1 MDMSGKK
8 LLGVE
13 NEVSPNSPDTT
24 PITKRLGNF
33 FKTNMAGIIPIL
45 IIVTMFIFKGTAL
58 FLGLISIPFFYM
70 ISKKIQALPFR
81 KPESAKQIDPNEV
94 NPGTGKP
101 MASKGISFY
110 GNEAKSKK
118 ELWFSSDNVR
128 THTLIFGTT
137 GSGKTEALVSL
148 CVNSLIM
155 SSGFIYVDGKGDNS
169 LFAKIYS
176 LARRFGREDDLL
188 LINYMTGKTDPHTKT
203 FKKLSNTLNPFANLT
218 ADAATEL
225 IVSLLPS
232 DSEGMWK
239 GRAAIFISSLISPL
253 VALRNE
259 NKILL
264 DINAIRKFFPLD
276 KIEELVAR
284 DDIKEIHKEG
294 LKEYLYN
301 LPGYKKPTPRD
312 PNPEQES
319 TVFEQHGYIT
329 MQFTEIFGL
338 LADTYGKI
346 MKTQLAECDFF
357 DIVVQRR
364 ILVVLLP
371 ALEKSDQSL
380 ANLGKIIVSSVK
392 NMMSGSLGA
401 EVEGTKRDVLDKKP
415 INSPSPYL
423 TIFDEYG
430 YYSVKGAAVMPAQAR
445 SLGFAMVFAGQDYQ
459 AFKKASPEE
468 AASIVANC
476 TIKICM
482 KLEDP
487 TETLDIFQKSA
498 GEGTVQSS
506 SGLQYNKDSSMGGY
520 IDSGNINYSKNYRIN
535 PRDLKAQGPGE
546 AHILFGDN
554 LVRAKM
560 FFANPKQSN
569 EYLLNSFLQIKPPTY
584 EEVRKTKTGFQR
596 IRKRLDELL
605 KDSTEYQNNLNEVLG
620 NNGFS
625 SELSNILKAYKV
637 TEKTKINNDLKAFFS
652 LASYYE
658 KVKFVDNKVILDLER
673 VKDNEKEEE
682 KAQIEDNKNREE
694 ERQRKLEDV
703 RKRAE
708 QERKKAEEVM
718 AQKDPGF
725 YTRNNDAVKKDSN
738 DKNNT
743 KLKDDGFI
751 ARMKN
756 IIEQQ
761 NKSFEEIVSNS
772 YNPYEAVDINPMEI
786 QSRISNTENAL
797 NRHMK
802 EVDLLDS
809 DEMLSEDYGNLVG
822 EQAALSIGISSAYP
836 GENKLKNR
844 EINEKMIS
852 TIIDNIAI
860 EDIDD

>member
-1 MDMSGKK
+1 MAGKK
-8 LLGVE
+8 PLGIE
-13 NEVSPNSPDTT
+13 TEIHAGSPDTT
-24 PITKRLGNF
+24 PFTKKLGGF
-33 FKTNMAGIIPIL
+33 LKGNMAGIIPL
-45 IIVTMFIFKGTAL
+45 LLIVTMFVFKGTAL
-58 FLGLISIPFFYM
+58 FFALIFIPLFYFL
-70 ISKKIQALPFR
+70 ITRNSSLPFR
-81 KPESAKQIDPNEV
+81 KPESSKQIDPNEL
-94 NPGTGKP
+94 NPGTGKA
-101 MASKGISFY
+101 MQAKGISFY
-110 GNEAKSKK
+110 GNDARNKQ

-169 LFAKIYS
+169 LFTKIYS
-176 LARRFGREDDLL
+176 LARKFGREDDLL

-203 FKKLSNTLNPFANLT
+203 FEKMSNTLNPFANLT

-276 KIEELVAR
+276 KIEELVGR

-301 LPGYKKPTPRD
+301 LPGYKKPTARD
-312 PNPEQES
+312 PNPEQEP

-392 NMMSGSLGA
+392 NMMSGSLGSQ
-401 EVEGTKRDVLDKKP
+401 VEGTKRDVLDKKP

-506 SGLQYNKDSSMGGY
+506 SGMQYNKESSMGGY
-520 IDSGNINYSKNYRIN
+520 IDSGNLNYNKTHRIN
-535 PRDLKAQGPGE
+535 ARDLKAQGPGE

-560 FFANPKQSN
+560 FFANPKQTN
-569 EYLLNSFLQIKPPTY
+569 EFMLNSFIQVKPPSY

-605 KDSTEYQNNLNEVLG
+605 KDSTEYQTNLNEILG
-620 NNGFS
+620 TNGYS
-625 SELSNILKAYKV
+625 SELSNIVKAYKV
-637 TEKTKINNDLKAFFS
+637 TEKTPISNDLKAFFS

-658 KVKFVDNKVILDLER
+658 KVKFVDNKVILDLDR
-673 VKDNEKEEE
+673 VKESEKVEEE
-682 KAQIEDNKNREE
+682 KTQEDTKAREI
-694 ERQRKLEDV
+694 ERQKKLDEV
-703 RKRAE
+703 KKQAE
-708 QERKKAEEVM
+708 LNRKKAEEVM
-718 AQKDPGF
+718 AQKDPSF
-725 YTRNNDAVKKDSN
+725 YSRNNDSVKKESN
-738 DKNNT
+738 SAP
-743 KLKDDGFI
+743 LKDDGFI
-751 ARMKN
+751 KRMRG
-756 IIEQQ
+756 IISQQ
-761 NKSFEEIVSNS
+761 TTVFEEMSANS
-772 YNPYEAVDINPMEI
+772 YNPYDIMNIDPMEI
-786 QSRISNTENAL
+786 QTKISNTENAL

-809 DEMLSEDYGNLVG
+809 DEMLNEDYGNLVG
-822 EQAALSIGISSAYP
+822 EQTALALGVAVSYP
-836 GENKLKNR
+836 GENKLKSR

-852 TIIDNIAI
+852 TIIDNIALEDI
-860 EDIDD
+860 EDENE